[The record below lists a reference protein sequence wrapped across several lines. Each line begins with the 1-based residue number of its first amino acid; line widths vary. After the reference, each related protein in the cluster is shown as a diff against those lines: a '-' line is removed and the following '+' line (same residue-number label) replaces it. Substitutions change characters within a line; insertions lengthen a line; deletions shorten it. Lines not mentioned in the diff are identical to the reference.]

1 VDGSSINREDPM
13 KKLRI
18 EELEITSFETVRK
31 DEGETAAAGLSGF
44 TCPRCPT
51 VPTRDGTCCTP

>member
-1 VDGSSINREDPM
+1 MN
-13 KKLRI
+13 KLRI

-31 DEGETAAAGLSGF
+31 DDEGAAAGLSGF

>member
-1 VDGSSINREDPM
+1 MDKLKLTVDE
-13 KKLRI
+13 LRV
-18 EELEITSFETVRK
+18 TSFDTEANGGGRGTV
-31 DEGETAAAGLSGF
+31 AAQGLSGL

>member
-1 VDGSSINREDPM
+1 M
-13 KKLRI
+13 KKLKI
-18 EELEITSFETVRK
+18 EELEITSFETVTK
-31 DEGETAAAGLSGF
+31 DDEGGTVAAYGLSGL

>member
-1 VDGSSINREDPM
+1 MN
-13 KKLRI
+13 KLKI
-18 EELEITSFETVRK
+18 EELEITSFVTRDEESGTV
-31 DEGETAAAGLSGF
+31 AAYGLSGL

>member
-1 VDGSSINREDPM
+1 M
-13 KKLRI
+13 KKLKLTI
-18 EELEITSFETVRK
+18 DELQVASFDTETDDAGR
-31 DEGETAAAGLSGF
+31 GTIAAQGLSGL